1 MADIVNVRRFR
12 KQKARAAAEDDAQA
26 NRLRFGRSA
35 AERQEI
41 EAQQDL
47 EQRRLDGHKLS
58 E

>member
-1 MADIVNVRRFR
+1 MADIVNLRRFR
-12 KQKARAAAEDDAQA
+12 KQKAREAAEDDAQA